1 MDRRDNTPW
10 INEGSLRARFR
21 QVGDKL
27 VRETN
32 QPDRDLVMENIVEE
46 RKHSP
51 RQNFL
56 GGYKVASI
64 PLVDWERVKLKYP
77 ELESKDADLAKKAL
91 IRFSNDPDMS
101 EFKFKGA

>member
-1 MDRRDNTPW
+1 MNPRDNTPW
-10 INEGSLRARFR
+10 IDEGSLRARFR
-21 QVGDKL
+21 QVDDKL

-32 QPDRDLVMENIVEE
+32 QPDRNLIMDNIVEE

-77 ELESKDADLAKKAL
+77 ELESCDPELAKAAL
-91 IRFSNDPDMS
+91 IRFSNDSEMS
-101 EFKFKGA
+101 QYKFKGA

>member
-1 MDRRDNTPW
+1 MSRKDNTPW

-21 QVGDKL
+21 QVDEKL
-27 VRETN
+27 VKETN
-32 QPDRDLVMENIVEE
+32 QPDRDLIMGEIVEE
-46 RKHSP
+46 RKSAS
-51 RQNFL
+51 RQPFL

-91 IRFSNDPDMS
+91 IRFSNDS
-101 EFKFKGA
+101 EMGIYKFKGA

>member
-21 QVGDKL
+21 QVGEKL

-32 QPDRDLVMENIVEE
+32 QPDRDLVMDTIVEE

-77 ELESKDADLAKKAL
+77 ELESCDADLAKKAL
-91 IRFSNDPDMS
+91 IKFSNDPDMA

>member
-1 MDRRDNTPW
+1 MDT
-10 INEGSLRARFR
+10 
-21 QVGDKL
+21 
-27 VRETN
+27 
-32 QPDRDLVMENIVEE
+32 IVEE

-77 ELESKDADLAKKAL
+77 ELESKDPELAKKAL
-91 IRFSNDPDMS
+91 IRFSNDSEMS
-101 EFKFKGA
+101 KYKFKGA